1 MKLWENF
8 KLRAWQLGGIE
19 GRLCLDRAVL
29 DKFLAAPLDMAPDF
43 IPPPHFELRGG
54 RGKDHPRYGRFA
66 YAMARHYRP
75 EYIVEV
81 GTFAGGTA
89 VGWARALVENQ
100 KGKLICI
107 DRDVYSRGTF
117 PQVTQQNLDRVGI
130 TTAQYELLSGDSRE
144 RLPQLAEQLPGQV
157 DLYLVDGDHTYEGA
171 LSDITGGLSM
181 MRPGGFVLV
190 HDVDPGRRMD
200 EQTPEHPHPVLEA
213 FQDVVS
219 QHGYQWCILKFIRKH
234 LGIIRV
240 APAAH

>member
-117 PQVTQQNLDRVGI
+117 PQVTQQNL
-130 TTAQYELLSGDSRE
+130 E

-157 DLYLVDGDHTYEGA
+157 DIYLVDGDHTYEGA